1 MSAGAPPVITA
12 EPGSLPAAATWRGAG
27 LFLLWI
33 LLMQSWKP
41 ADVAVGLLACAAATW
56 VSVRLL
62 PPAAGGVRPGR
73 LLALLPHLAWESVVA
88 GIDVARRAF
97 HPRVPLSPGLVPCP
111 LSLPP
116 GFARNTFATITSL
129 LPGTIAADEVDGVLV
144 YHCLDDTTPVVEQL
158 LQEER
163 LLARALVVG
172 RRHG

>member
-1 MSAGAPPVITA
+1 MSTGSPLVVTA
-12 EPGSLPAAATWRGAG
+12 EPGSPLPAATLRFAG
-27 LFLLWI
+27 FLLLWI

-41 ADVAVGLLACAAATW
+41 ADIVVGLLACAAATW

-62 PPAAGGVRPGR
+62 PPAAGGVRSGQ
-73 LLALLPHLAWESVVA
+73 LLALLPHLVWESVVA
-88 GIDVARRAF
+88 GFDVARRAF

-163 LLARALVVG
+163 LLARALVAG

>member
-1 MSAGAPPVITA
+1 MNTGTPPVATA
-12 EPGSLPAAATWRGAG
+12 EPRSLLATAVQRGAG
-27 LFLLWI
+27 FFLLWM
-33 LLMQSWKP
+33 LLVQGWKP
-41 ADVAVGLLACAAATW
+41 GDVAVGLLACVAATW
-56 VSVRLL
+56 ASVRLL
-62 PPAAGGVRPGR
+62 PPAAGGIQPGR

-88 GIDVARRAF
+88 GLDVARRVF
-97 HPRVPLSPGLVPCP
+97 HPRLPLSPGRVRCP

-144 YHCLDDTTPVVEQL
+144 YHCLDDTSPVVEQL
-158 LQEER
+158 LKEER

>member
-1 MSAGAPPVITA
+1 MSAGTPTAITA

-27 LFLLWI
+27 LFLLWM
-33 LLMQSWKP
+33 LLVQSWKP

-62 PPAAGGVRPGR
+62 PPAAGGVRLGR

-88 GIDVARRAF
+88 GFDVARRAF
-97 HPRVPLSPGLVPCP
+97 QRRVPLSPALVPCP

-158 LQEER
+158 LKEER
-163 LLARALVVG
+163 LLARALVTG

>member
-1 MSAGAPPVITA
+1 VSAGTPPVITA
-12 EPGSLPAAATWRGAG
+12 EPGSRLAVATWRGAG
-27 LFLLWI
+27 LFLLWM

-41 ADVAVGLLACAAATW
+41 ADVVVGLLACAAATW
-56 VSVRLL
+56 VSMRLL
-62 PPAAGGVRPGR
+62 PPAAGGVELGK
-73 LLALLPHLAWESVVA
+73 LLALLPHLVWESVVA
-88 GIDVARRAF
+88 GFDVARRAF

-158 LQEER
+158 HKEER
-163 LLARALVVG
+163 LLARALIAG